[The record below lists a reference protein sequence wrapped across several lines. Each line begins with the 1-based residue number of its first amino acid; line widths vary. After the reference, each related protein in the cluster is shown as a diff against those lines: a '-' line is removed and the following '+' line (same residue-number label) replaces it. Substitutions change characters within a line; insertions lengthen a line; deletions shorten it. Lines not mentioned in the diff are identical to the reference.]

1 MNTTCTCE
9 GCLDPLRRVDRELA
23 GHHDRVRAAIEAR
36 DAAATGRALD
46 AIHTW
51 VAPIL
56 AGTELDRETRREL
69 AGVVWRLAVRGEVGQ

>member
-1 MNTTCTCE
+1 MTNRCTCD

-36 DAAATGRALD
+36 DPDAIGRALD
-46 AIHTW
+46 AIKVW

-56 AGTELDRETRREL
+56 SGTELDRVVRREL
-69 AGVVWRLAVRGEVGQ
+69 AELVWRLAVRAEVAQ